1 MQQEN
6 KIILTNGIA
15 LFAMFFGAGNLVFPL
30 MLGSQAGHH
39 LIGVWLA
46 FILAGVGLP
55 FLGVFTITLFKGDYW
70 TFFSPL
76 GKTLAFTVITFLILI
91 IGPLFATP
99 RTETVTFGSM
109 QNLMPGPLQHQVVF
123 SALYFL
129 IVFMITLKQSH
140 LTEILGKFL
149 GPVKITAF
157 ALLIVTAIW
166 SGHHATSTSVSGH
179 AQISNA
185 LSSGYN
191 TMDLL
196 AAMFFGGVIYQAII
210 SRCQK
215 HGIDFKKHAIS
226 ITLKSCVMGALLL
239 ALVYTGFMLSAW
251 LHADHLQ
258 NVPTASM
265 VSAISFL
272 IFGTA
277 GEWFVCVCIALT
289 CIATAS
295 ALTEV
300 SCHYLYRFIGRGK
313 IPRIFCLITTLLIM
327 YTMSLLGFD
336 KIIAL
341 ASPILNWLYPLLI
354 IFCVYRIVRHAFTP
368 GCKI

>member
-1 MQQEN
+1 MKQET
-6 KIILTNGIA
+6 KIILTNGVA

-30 MLGSQAGHH
+30 MLGAQAGHY
-39 LIGVWLA
+39 LPGVWLA

-70 TFFSPL
+70 KFFAPL
-76 GKTLAFTVITFLILI
+76 GKVVAFLVISFLILI

-109 QNLMPGPLQHQVVF
+109 QNLMPGPLQHPAVF
-123 SALYFL
+123 SALYFA
-129 IVFMITLKQSH
+129 IVFLITLKQSH
-140 LTEILGKFL
+140 LTEILGKVL
-149 GPVKITAF
+149 GPIKITAF
-157 ALLIVTAIW
+157 ILLIIAAVWTGHLAASTAP
-166 SGHHATSTSVSGH
+166 SRLDQV
-179 AQISNA
+179 SNA

-210 SRCQK
+210 SRCHH
-215 HGIDFKKHAIS
+215 HGIDFKTHATS
-226 ITLKSCVMGALLL
+226 ITLKSCVVGGILL
-239 ALVYTGFMLSAW
+239 ALVYTGFMVSAW
-251 LHADHLQ
+251 LHADALQ
-258 NVPTASM
+258 NTPTASI
-265 VSAISFL
+265 VAAISL
-272 IFGTA
+272 LVFGHA

-300 SCHYLYRFIGRGK
+300 SSHYVYRFICRGK
-313 IPRIFCLITTLLIM
+313 VPRLLCLIVTLLIM
-327 YTMSLLGFD
+327 YAMSLLGFNE
-336 KIIAL
+336 IIAL

-354 IFCVYRIVRHAFTP
+354 VFCLLRLVHYFY
-368 GCKI
+368 KK